1 MAEKELEIEVS
12 SGNVF
17 ADLGFDNAREM
28 LVKSRMAH
36 VIAFKIEQ
44 QQLTQTQ
51 AAEILGIDQ
60 PKISH
65 LVRGKLDS
73 FSIARLIRYVT
84 LLGTDVD
91 IILKDHHDGG
101 AHGDV
106 NVKISFFR
114 VR

>member
-1 MAEKELEIEVS
+1 MAQNDIEIEVS

-44 QQLTQTQ
+44 QKLTQAQ

-60 PKISH
+60 PKVSH
-65 LVRGKLDS
+65 LVRGKLDT
-73 FSIARLIRYVT
+73 FSIARLMRYVT
-84 LLGTDVD
+84 LFGTDVD
-91 IILKDHHDGG
+91 IVLKDHRDGG
-101 AHGDV
+101 TTGEVDV
-106 NVKISFFR
+106 KVACG
-114 VR
+114 